1 MQQVSKHS
9 FNSFNSAISAI
20 EAIPAFVS
28 SCKEDHKDM
37 DAANGGQLIE

>member
-20 EAIPAFVS
+20 EAISAFVS
-28 SCKEDHKDM
+28 SCEDHKDM
-37 DAANGGQLIE
+37 NAVPGENL